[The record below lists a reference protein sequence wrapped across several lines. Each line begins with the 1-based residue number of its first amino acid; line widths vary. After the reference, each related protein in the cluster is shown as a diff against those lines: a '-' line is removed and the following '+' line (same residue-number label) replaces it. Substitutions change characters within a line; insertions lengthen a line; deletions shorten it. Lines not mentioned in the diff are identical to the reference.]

1 MARSLSVWIVAV
13 SFVVSTSGTA
23 GPPPTNLANATYLDA
38 QARSYAVPSKIAFN
52 AAISAL
58 QDMGYVDIVA
68 NRDAG
73 TISAAIDSKAKTTLN
88 VFWGFG
94 KKKWSQ
100 KAQVLVE
107 DQGVGSTIRLNLAI
121 AETKQRQNWGLWG
134 STFSDAEP
142 VREPTP
148 YVDYFH
154 QVNLEISRR
163 GGSAQTSV
171 AFTPDASGRIDL
183 GGVRLRPARTQSGF
197 CIDAGPDYVGTGAA
211 NMPSVTSA
219 MPRCDALGAR

>member
-1 MARSLSVWIVAV
+1 MARSFKLGVALSIVVA
-13 SFVVSTSGTA
+13 SASATA
-23 GPPPTNLANATYLDA
+23 GPPPTNLATVSYSEA
-38 QARSYAVPSKIAFN
+38 QARSYAVPAKVAFN

-58 QDMGYVDIVA
+58 EDMGYVDIIP

-73 TISAAIDSKAKTTLN
+73 TISATIDSKSKTTLN
-88 VFWGFG
+88 FFWGFG

-107 DQGVGSTIRLNLAI
+107 DQGVGSTVRLNLAV

-134 STFSDAEP
+134 SSFSDAEP
-142 VREPTP
+142 VRVATP
-148 YVDYFH
+148 YIDYFH
-154 QVNLEISRR
+154 QVDLEIARR
-163 GGSAQTSV
+163 GGSAQNAVTL
-171 AFTPDASGRIDL
+171 TPDASGRIDL
-183 GGVRLRPARTQSGF
+183 GGVRLRQARTQSGF

-219 MPRCDALGAR
+219 MPKCDALAPR